1 MSARPSLAGRLC
13 QLAPLM
19 RYEENIAMYQVHCLN
34 NIAKVGTDRLGEG
47 FSLTD
52 EFEAANAIMVRSASL
67 HDIELPSDLLA
78 IARAGAGVNNIPI
91 EQCAEQ
97 GVVVFNTPGANANA
111 VKEMVLSGMLLAA
124 RDVVGGIEWVKEN
137 SDDPNIGK
145 QAEKAKKDF
154 AGTEL
159 AGKNLGVIGLG
170 AIGAMVAN
178 AGRSLGM
185 HVYGYD
191 PYLSIK
197 YAWSLDRHVRNVA
210 SLNDI
215 FANCDYISIHVPAN
229 EKTKGMIGRDEIAA
243 MKDGV
248 VLLNYARDVLVDEIA
263 VSEALQTGHIHRYMT
278 DFANSVTTQMKH
290 AVVTPHLGASTKEAE
305 DNCAIMAAD
314 ELRDYLLYGNIENS
328 VNFER
333 VNLGPITSGVRIALF
348 HKNIPTMIGQI
359 TGLIS
364 EANVNIDNMS
374 DKSRG
379 SVAYS
384 LIDITGE
391 VDDTLVERLAAIDG
405 VIRVRILRG

>member
-1 MSARPSLAGRLC
+1 MLDMSHGESEDL
-13 QLAPLM
+13 
-19 RYEENIAMYQVHCLN
+19 IAVKISQ
-34 NIAKVGTDRLGEG
+34 GEG
-47 FSLTD
+47 IVLSDQLKGTH
-52 EFEAANAIMVRSASL
+52 AIMVRSASL
-67 HDIELPSDLLA
+67 HEVDLPRDLLA

-91 EQCAEQ
+91 ERCAEH
-97 GVVVFNTPGANANA
+97 GIVVFNTPGANANA
-111 VKEMVLSGMLLAA
+111 VKEMVISGLLLAA
-124 RDVVGGIEWVKEN
+124 RDIVGGIEWVEEN
-137 SDDPNIGK
+137 SDDPNVGK

-154 AGTEL
+154 AGSEL
-159 AGKNLGVIGLG
+159 AGKNLGVLGLG

-197 YAWSLDRHVRNVA
+197 YAWSLDRHVRHVSNI
-210 SLNDI
+210 NDI
-215 FANCDYISIHVPAN
+215 WANCDYITIHVPAN
-229 EKTKGMIGRDEIAA
+229 DKTKGMIGRDEIAA

-263 VSEALQTGHIHRYMT
+263 LTEALQSGHVRRYMT

-305 DNCAIMAAD
+305 DNCAIMAAHQ
-314 ELRDYLLYGNIENS
+314 LRSYLLDGNIENS
-328 VNFER
+328 VNFEP
-333 VNLGPITSGVRIALF
+333 VDFGPLATDLRLCIF

-364 EANVNIDNMS
+364 NEGVNIDNMS

-379 SVAYS
+379 TVAYS
-384 LIDITGE
+384 LIDISGE
-391 VDDTLVERLAAIDG
+391 FDDDAVKRLSAIEG
-405 VIRVRILRG
+405 VIRVRALRK